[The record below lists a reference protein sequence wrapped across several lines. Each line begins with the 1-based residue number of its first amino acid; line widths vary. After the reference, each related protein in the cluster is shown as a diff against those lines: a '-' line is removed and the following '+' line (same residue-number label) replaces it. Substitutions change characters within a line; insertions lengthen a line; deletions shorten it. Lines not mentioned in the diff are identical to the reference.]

1 MSLVPPR
8 RPSEQPPAVASS
20 ATAVVNAA
28 RRVSR
33 MEDEHE
39 QIENSPP
46 STIGQMMLQPF
57 SKAVAYCMNLPIVT
71 FYSYMWRTNRGLL
84 YFSLFVNY
92 AFPILLETLPWYF
105 SRRVLASRLRDMK
118 NVINHSLISSKPL
131 EPNSLG
137 LYVLLTL
144 IYAAVHTLDQIL
156 KNRVVCWVEVS
167 FSVMHLSDFSL
178 CCWPRE
184 VATYSQAL
192 FSGIFLF
199 K

>member
-1 MSLVPPR
+1 
-8 RPSEQPPAVASS
+8 
-20 ATAVVNAA
+20 
-28 RRVSR
+28 
-33 MEDEHE
+33 MEDENE
-39 QIENSPP
+39 QMENS
-46 STIGQMMLQPF
+46 SVGQLMLRPF

-71 FYSYMWRTNRGLL
+71 FYSYMWRANRGLL

-144 IYAAVHTLDQIL
+144 VYAAVHTLDQIL
-156 KNRVVCWVEVS
+156 KNRVVRIL
-167 FSVMHLSDFSL
+167 SVLL
-178 CCWPRE
+178 CDAS
-184 VATYSQAL
+184 V
-192 FSGIFLF
+192 
-199 K
+199 